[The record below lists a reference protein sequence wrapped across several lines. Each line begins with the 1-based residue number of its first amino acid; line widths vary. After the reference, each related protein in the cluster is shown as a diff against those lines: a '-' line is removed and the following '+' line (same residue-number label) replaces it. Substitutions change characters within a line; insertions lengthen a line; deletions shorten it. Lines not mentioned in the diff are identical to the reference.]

1 MPVTILVGAQWGDEG
16 KGRVVDWLARESNI
30 VARYAGGDNAG
41 HSVTIEDT
49 LYKLHLIPSGILND
63 GVVCILGHGMVI
75 NPKKL
80 LDELKYLADRGLHLT
95 PDRLLISERAQ
106 IITPVH
112 IALDTASEEALA
124 GDSIGTTRRGIGP
137 AYTDK
142 VRRSGIQAHAMRD
155 VEGFA
160 DQIHRQV
167 EAANQVLVSIYHRTP
182 LDATA
187 IAAEYVEY
195 ARQIQPYITNTVA
208 YLHHALA
215 NNQRILCEGAQ
226 GTLLDVDLGHY
237 PFVTSSSPSVAG
249 ALSGL
254 GFGPTVVDRV
264 VGAAK
269 AFSTRVGSGP
279 MPTELH
285 DEIGN
290 RLRGTGDKPWDEY
303 GTTTGRPRRC
313 GWLDMVALRYAA
325 QVNGFTELVLTKLD
339 VLSGFESLKIA
350 TAYQLGDRQIDD
362 LPASLLDM
370 ELVEPIYETLPG
382 WSEDIMQVRRWEDLP
397 LNARRYVERISQL
410 LGIPVSMISVGPER
424 DQMVV
429 L

>member
-16 KGRVVDWLARESNI
+16 KGRVVDWLARDSDI

-41 HSVTIEDT
+41 HSVTLGET
-49 LYKLHLIPSGILND
+49 LYKLHLIPSGILNE

-80 LDELKYLADRGLHLT
+80 LDELKYLADRGIHVT
-95 PDRLLISERAQ
+95 PDRLLISERAH
-106 IITPVH
+106 IITPAH
-112 IALDTASEEALA
+112 IALDGASEDSLA

-142 VRRSGIQAHAMRD
+142 VRRSGIQAHAMCD
-155 VEGFA
+155 IEGFA

-167 EAANQVLVSIYHRTP
+167 AATNQVLEGIYHRTP
-182 LDATA
+182 LDAQT

-195 ARQIQPYITNTVA
+195 ARQIQPFITNTVA
-208 YLHHALA
+208 YLHRALQ
-215 NNQRILCEGAQ
+215 NGQRILCEGAQ

-237 PFVTSSSPSVAG
+237 PFVTSSSPAAAG
-249 ALSGL
+249 ALTGL
-254 GFGPTVVDRV
+254 GFGPTVVNRV

-269 AFSTRVGSGP
+269 SFSTRVGAGP

-285 DEIGN
+285 DELGD

-313 GWLDMVALRYAA
+313 GWLDIVALRYAV
-325 QVNGFTELVLTKLD
+325 QVNGLTELVLTKLD
-339 VLSGFESLKIA
+339 VLSGFETLKIA
-350 TAYQLGDRQIDD
+350 TAYQMGDRRMTD

-370 ELVEPIYETLPG
+370 ELVTPVYETLPG
-382 WSEDIMQVRRWEDLP
+382 WSKDIMNVRRWEDLP
-397 LNARRYVERISQL
+397 INARGYVKRIAEL
-410 LGIPVSMISVGPER
+410 LGIPVTMISVGPER
-424 DQMVV
+424 DQMV
-429 L
+429 LL